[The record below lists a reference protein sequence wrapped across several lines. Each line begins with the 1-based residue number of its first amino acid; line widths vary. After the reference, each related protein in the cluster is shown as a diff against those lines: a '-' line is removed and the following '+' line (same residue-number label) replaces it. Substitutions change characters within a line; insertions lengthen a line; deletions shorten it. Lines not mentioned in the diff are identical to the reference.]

1 MNKKNKFLFLGL
13 TLLLILVS
21 VSSINATENNDTTT
35 ISDTTSTNDIIN
47 VEKTTPV
54 EKDTITT
61 DVKSENKIIKNTKK
75 DLKDVKT
82 VKKASNTTV
91 NVNSSNYNQYFT
103 NSGKLSDKITAN
115 SSIILN
121 GKFENKTFQINKPGI
136 YLAGKNSIIKNGQIT
151 ITENA
156 ENSTLTNIS
165 IQISNSNITKAINNQ
180 AMGVTLSNINITYNK
195 PAGITLGILNTAE
208 NVSILNNNI
217 KIEGPNAPIDWY
229 NSSSE
234 RYMKVNT
241 AAISSQG
248 DDITIRGNNI
258 NVTIANSS
266 AYDPYGTIDV
276 IEIVSG
282 DNVNI
287 INNTIVASKASYVY
301 AISTAITNSRV
312 SNNKFN
318 ISSES
323 YINAIQIGNMIATGS
338 NVEIANNI
346 ITGVCKNTTPL
357 SYDESKAYA
366 IIASGVSKA
375 TNMNITNNTI
385 NVNATL
391 NTGIELFNTE
401 NNIITDNKMNLS
413 GVYSTGIK
421 GNLAPKTIIRNNKI
435 NSTGNSSIV
444 TYPGVYGVIYNNDAI
459 YLENSMYVNITNNN
473 MKVMDKGYSEQTAP
487 IILNKSSTIRVTDN
501 IINTSNDEKTI
512 QNIGSSNVLD
522 DKNTIYINGTLQDT
536 YIITNNTISQYFIK
550 ENGYQLAD
558 NVSDHDI
565 LNFQGTIANLT
576 DSNFKMVINKQVKLI
591 STTQDAVIRNVPIII
606 TTEGEN
612 TKIINLTIELIK
624 QTGEAIPIKSTAEKI
639 KIINNTIKVEG
650 PNAPI
655 DWTYYPKSYVNTAA
669 ISSEGDDVTICGN
682 NITVTKKAD
691 SQDQAYGTIDAIEI
705 INGNNVN
712 IINNTISASKGVYVY
727 AISATLNNSDISNN
741 KFIINGETYINAIQL
756 ANPSFNV
763 TITNNDIK
771 GVCKN
776 TTQLNDTESIAYA
789 IISSSRTTPA
799 NNITIT
805 NNNINI
811 NATLNTAI
819 ELYNTENSKILDNKI
834 NLTGAYNT
842 AIKTE
847 NSANSISGNNIINI
861 KGNSQT
867 TTIPDIYGA
876 IYNNNAINM
885 KNSPN
890 TYIILNN
897 ITVMDTGC
905 SDQTAA
911 IICTSSDNV
920 TIYNNII
927 DTSNIE
933 DKAIQ
938 TITSNNITTQLNAI
952 FVNGTRNGNTHII
965 TNDTIEQFFIKDDA
979 YKLADNVLIG
989 DTLDFQGTIANLK
1002 DSNFKIVINKPINII
1017 STTHNAIIQNIPI
1030 TITPDAIKT
1039 NISNLNIE
1047 FESTTT
1053 IIPIINNANDVKII
1067 NNTIKA
1073 TSTNPLT
1080 VIKSEDNNTKFII
1093 QNNTINAVVQTPLNN
1108 RIPLINTP
1116 SATVTN
1122 NKINLTDLNGESIL
1136 GDEVV
1141 FAANI
1146 SENTPQMP
1154 FHSFITI
1161 TNNTPIKYNQDANIT
1176 IKIEGIYHQNIT
1188 TGVMNVT
1195 INGKTYKINGTQSTI
1210 TIHPNT
1216 MQVNINIDYIDEN
1229 NKYLPIKNYTQTLNV
1244 ERSTNSNIQITVKD
1258 KVFAGETITI
1268 TAILSDN
1275 GKLIQDG
1282 FVAFKLNGVTLKNA
1296 NGNRIKVHIIN
1307 GIATLQYTI
1316 PDNYAAKDYLLTAV
1330 FSNENYA
1337 RVEVNQTV
1345 TIIPSNIFIQPTS
1358 AYYENGK
1365 LIIKADIKD
1374 AITNKN
1380 IAIKTK
1386 VSLKINGK
1394 TFIDRMIVEDGTIT
1408 VAHDI
1413 KLNNGIKT
1421 LTIVSGPNSKY
1432 NTNRINI
1439 SFMVTNTPV
1448 KQSKN
1453 TTQITTNDNLKAKV

>member
-21 VSSINATENNDTTT
+21 VSSINATEDNDITT
-35 ISDTTSTNDIIN
+35 ISDTTSTNNIIN
-47 VEKTTPV
+47 VEKTTPI
-54 EKDTITT
+54 EKDTVAT
-61 DVKSENKIIKNTKK
+61 DVKSKNKIIKNTQK

-82 VKKASNTTV
+82 VKKVSNTTV

-103 NSGKLSDKITAN
+103 NSGQLSDKISAN

-121 GKFENKTFQINKPGI
+121 GNFENKTFQINKPGI

-151 ITENA
+151 ITEKS
-156 ENSTLTNIS
+156 ENTTITNIN
-165 IQISNSNITKAINNQ
+165 IQISNSNITKAIDNQ

-195 PAGITLGILNTAE
+195 PTGVTLGILNTAE

-248 DDITIRGNNI
+248 DDITIRGNN
-258 NVTIANSS
+258 VSVSIANGS

-282 DNVNI
+282 NNVNI

-301 AISTAITNSRV
+301 AISAAITNSRV
-312 SNNKFN
+312 SNNRFN

-338 NVEIANNI
+338 NVEVANNI

-385 NVNATL
+385 NINATL
-391 NTGIELFNTE
+391 NTGVELFNTE
-401 NNIITDNKMNLS
+401 NNTITNNKMNLT

-421 GNLAPKTIIRNNKI
+421 GNLAPNTIIKDNKI

-444 TYPGVYGVIYNNDAI
+444 TYPGVYGVIYNNNAI
-459 YLENSMYVNITNNN
+459 YLENSMYVNITNNS
-473 MKVMDKGYSEQTAP
+473 MKVMDKGCSEQTAA
-487 IILNKSSTIRVTDN
+487 IILNKSNTIKITDN
-501 IINTSNDEKTI
+501 IIDTSNDEKII
-512 QNIGSSNVLD
+512 QNVDSSNIID
-522 DKNTIYINGTLQDT
+522 DKNTIYINGTLQVT
-536 YIITNNTISQYFIK
+536 HIITNNTISQYFIK

-565 LNFQGTIANLT
+565 LNFQGTIANLS
-576 DSNFKMVINKQVKLI
+576 DSDFKMVINKQVKII
-591 STTQDAVIRNVPIII
+591 STTQDAVIRNVPIVI

-624 QTGEAIPIKSTAEKI
+624 QTGEAIPIKSTADNIE
-639 KIINNTIKVEG
+639 IINNTIKVEG

-682 NITVTKKAD
+682 NITVTKKSD

-776 TTQLNDTESIAYA
+776 TTQLNDTESISYA
-789 IISSSRTTPA
+789 IISSSRTTPG

-805 NNNINI
+805 NNSINI

-819 ELYNTENSKILDNKI
+819 ELYNTENSTINNNKM
-834 NLTGAYNT
+834 NLIGAYNT
-842 AIKTE
+842 GIKTE
-847 NSANSISGNNIINI
+847 NAANSSIRNNTIII
-861 KGNSQT
+861 KGNSKT
-867 TTIPDIYGA
+867 TTIPNIYGA

-890 TYIILNN
+890 TDIKLNN

-911 IICTSSDNV
+911 IICTSSDNI
-920 TIYNNII
+920 TIYNNIF

-965 TNDTIEQFFIKDDA
+965 TNDTIEQFFIKEND

-989 DTLDFQGTIANLK
+989 DTLDFQGTIADLK
-1002 DSNFKIVINKPINII
+1002 DSDFKIVINKPINIK

-1030 TITPDAIKT
+1030 TITSDAIKT
-1039 NISNLNIE
+1039 NISNLNLE

-1053 IIPIINNANDVKII
+1053 ITPIINNANDVKII

-1073 TSTNPLT
+1073 TSVKPIT
-1080 VIKSEDNNTKFII
+1080 VIKSEDDNTKFII
-1093 QNNTINAVVQTPLNN
+1093 ENNTINAVVQTSLNN
-1108 RIPLINTP
+1108 RTPLINTP

-1122 NKINLTDLNGESIL
+1122 NKINLTDTDGESIL
-1136 GDEVV
+1136 GDEAV

-1146 SENTPQMP
+1146 SQNTPKMP
-1154 FHSFITI
+1154 HHSFVNI
-1161 TNNTPIKYNQDANIT
+1161 TNNTPIKFNQDTNIT

-1188 TGVMNVT
+1188 GVMNVT
-1195 INGKTYKINGTQSTI
+1195 IDGKTYKINGTQSTI

-1216 MQVNINIDYIDEN
+1216 MKVNINIDYIDEN
-1229 NKYLPIKNYTQTLNV
+1229 NNYLPIKNYSQILNV

-1268 TAILSDN
+1268 TAIISDN

-1282 FVAFKLNGVTLKNA
+1282 NVAFKLNGVTLKDA
-1296 NGNRIKVHIIN
+1296 NGNRIKVRIIN
-1307 GIATLQYTI
+1307 GVATLQYTI
-1316 PDNYAAKDYLLTAV
+1316 PDNYSAKNYILTAV
-1330 FSNENYA
+1330 FSNGDYD
-1337 RVEVNQTV
+1337 RVEVNNTV
-1345 TIIPSNIFIQPTS
+1345 TIIPSNVFIQPTS
-1358 AYYENGK
+1358 VYYENGK
-1365 LIIKADIKD
+1365 LMIKADIKD

-1380 IAIKTK
+1380 VAIKTK
-1386 VSLKINGK
+1386 VTLKINGK
-1394 TFIDRMIVEDGTIT
+1394 SFINRMVVENGIIT
-1408 VAHDI
+1408 VAQDL
-1413 KLNNGIKT
+1413 KFNNGIKT

-1432 NTNRINI
+1432 NVNEINVN
-1439 SFMVTNTPV
+1439 FMVQNIPV

-1453 TTQITTNDNLKAKV
+1453 STQITINDNLKAKV